1 MNWLPQ
7 NDSGFDGFYFN
18 FKTLIVTTPANYGLV
33 AADGTALNA
42 DFTAWHAAYLAASN
56 PSTRN
61 TTTVAT
67 KNTQKGVSMSLVR
80 GYAAQ
85 IRANR
90 AVSEALKMG
99 LGLHIPDTTPTPV
112 PAPSTYP
119 LLTIGSFNLG
129 TLRLTAADQLTPDK
143 KARPT
148 GTAGMLLFSTI
159 GETPATE
166 PTDVDFN
173 AFLTR
178 PKFATPMDP
187 ADNNKFVTFFG
198 RWTNGKGELG
208 PWSPPVSIRIA
219 A

>member
-7 NDSGFDGFYFN
+7 SDGGFDVFYLN
-18 FKTLIVTTPANYGLV
+18 YKTLIVANPTSYALQ

-42 DFTAWHAAYLAASN
+42 DYTTWHAAYLAATN
-56 PSTRN
+56 PTTR
-61 TTTVAT
+61 TTATVAT

-90 AVSEALKMG
+90 AISEALKIG
-99 LGLHIPDTTPTPV
+99 LGLHIPDTSPTNI

-129 TLRLTAADQLTPDK
+129 TLTLTAADQLTPDK
-143 KARPT
+143 KTKPPGA
-148 GTAGMLLFSTI
+148 AGLLLFSTVA
-159 GETPATE
+159 EEPASE
-166 PTDVDFN
+166 PTDIDFN
-173 AFLTR
+173 AFLTK
-178 PKFATPMDP
+178 PKFSNVFDP
-187 ADNNKFVTFFG
+187 TDNNKYVTYFG

-208 PWSPPVSIRIA
+208 PWGPPVSIRIA